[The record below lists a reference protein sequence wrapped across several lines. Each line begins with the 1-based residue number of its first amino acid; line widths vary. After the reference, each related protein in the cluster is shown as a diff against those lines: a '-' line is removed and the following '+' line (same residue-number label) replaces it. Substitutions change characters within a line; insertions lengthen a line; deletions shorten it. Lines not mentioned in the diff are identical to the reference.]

1 VKDHNIVG
9 VKVGRTDSLAKA
21 LGSAKYAG
29 DMVLSR
35 MLYGKI
41 LRSPHAHARIISIDT
56 SRAEK
61 LPGVKAV
68 VTGKD
73 TAGVKWGIFKQT
85 RDQYLLAID
94 KVRYAGEEVAA
105 VAAVDED
112 TAEEALD
119 LIKVEYEVLASVL
132 DPIEAMSKG
141 APQIHDQAEQNI
153 GMRAFMDFG
162 DVEEGFKKADY
173 VYEDR
178 FVTSKISHVQMEP
191 YAVLASYDAS
201 GKLDMWIPNQ
211 SPFTKRRSLSNVLE
225 MPLSKI
231 RVHHINIGGAF
242 GGRSDPS
249 PAEFC
254 AALLSIKTGRPVRI
268 TYSREETMA
277 ATRHKH
283 GAIVDLKLG
292 VKKDGT
298 LLAKDVKI
306 VLDGG
311 AYLSSGVIA
320 AYYPYAISEAI
331 YGIPNYRYE
340 SLRVYTNKTP
350 CSMHRTHGSQLVR
363 AEEVLIDRIA
373 RDLGIDPV
381 EIRLKHAVKAG
392 ETLPSQSKVTSFALS
407 ETIEK
412 AVAASG
418 WKGKKGKLGEGRGI
432 GMACGSALTAGQ
444 YIGFRM
450 NSSAYIKFNEDGSAT
465 LFSGN
470 VDNGQGNE
478 SIMVQVAAEE
488 LGLPMEDIALV
499 CADTELTP
507 QDAGSY
513 IMQAAF
519 CSANAVRLAASDAKQ
534 QIKKIAAPRLGVEPK
549 NLELKDRRVYVEGN
563 PQKGM
568 PIADVVRFSLLEGN
582 AVLGR
587 ASYTPKAMSKVGW
600 SYWTPGVVNVEG
612 QQGAAYTDGTTVVEV
627 KVDKETGQV
636 KVLNMWL
643 AYDCGFAINPMAVES
658 QWEGEAIQMLGE
670 TLFEKL
676 EWNEKG
682 GELITRSFL
691 DYKIPTALDA
701 PTNIKNIIVESVDP
715 KGPYGAKEAG
725 LCGGQGVEA
734 AIANAIYDAIGV
746 EVKEAPVTPEAILR
760 ALEEKD
766 KATTD

>member
-1 VKDHNIVG
+1 VEDHNIVG
-9 VKVGRTDSLAKA
+9 VKVDRTDSLAKA

-29 DMVLSR
+29 DIVLPR

-56 SRAEK
+56 SQAEK

-94 KVRYAGEEVAA
+94 KVRYVGEEVAA

-119 LIKVEYEVLASVL
+119 LIEVEYEVLASVL
-132 DPIEAMSKG
+132 DPIEAMSEG

-162 DVEEGFKKADY
+162 DVEEGFKKADH

-191 YAVLASYDAS
+191 YAVLASYDPS

-211 SPFTKRRSLSNVLE
+211 SPFTKRRSLSNALK

-242 GGRSDPS
+242 GGRSDAS

-254 AALLSIKTGRPVRI
+254 AALLSIKTERPVRI
-268 TYSREETMA
+268 TYSREETMV

-306 VLDGG
+306 VFDGG

-320 AYYPYAISEAI
+320 VFCPYAYSEAV
-331 YGIPNYRYE
+331 YRIPNYRYE
-340 SLRVYTNKTP
+340 AIRAYTNKTP
-350 CSMHRTHGSQLVR
+350 CAMQRTHGNQLSF
-363 AEEVLIDRIA
+363 AEEIMIDRIA

-392 ETLPSQSKVTSFALS
+392 ETLPSQSKVTSFALG

-412 AVAASG
+412 AIVASG
-418 WKGKKGKLGEGRGI
+418 WKEKRGQLGEGRGI

-450 NSSAYIKFNEDGSAT
+450 NSSAYIKFNEDGSVT

-478 SIMVQVAAEE
+478 SMMVQVAAEE

-499 CADTELTP
+499 CGDSELTP
-507 QDAGSY
+507 QDPGTY
-513 IMQAAF
+513 PMLAAF
-519 CSANAVRLAASDAKQ
+519 CSANAVRLAACDAKR
-534 QIKKIAAPRLGVEPK
+534 QIKKIAARRLGVEPK
-549 NLELKDRRVYVEGN
+549 NLELKDRRVYVVGN
-563 PQKGM
+563 PQRGM

-582 AVLGR
+582 AVIGR
-587 ASYTPKAMSKVGW
+587 GSFTPKAASKLGW
-600 SYWTPGVVNVEG
+600 VNWMGGKVTG
-612 QQGAAYTDGTTVVEV
+612 QSCATYTDGTTVVEV

-643 AYDCGFAINPMAVES
+643 AYDCGFAINPMAVEG
-658 QWEGEAIQMLGE
+658 QWEGEAVQMLGE

-725 LCGGQGVEA
+725 ICGGTGIGA

-746 EVKEAPVTPEAILR
+746 EIKEAPVTPEAILR

-766 KATTD
+766 KARC